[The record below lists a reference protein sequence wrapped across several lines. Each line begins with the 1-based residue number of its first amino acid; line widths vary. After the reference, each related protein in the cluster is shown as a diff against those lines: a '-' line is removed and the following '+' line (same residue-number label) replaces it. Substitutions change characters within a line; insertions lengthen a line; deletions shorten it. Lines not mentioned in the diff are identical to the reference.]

1 MERKKK
7 INNCNGKEIKTEKC
21 NTVKTGIEAL
31 ILRTGLTVRTSYC
44 GSKNYAM

>member
-31 ILRTGLTVRTSYC
+31 IFRTSYC
-44 GSKNYAM
+44 GSKYAM